1 MSHRGKIRT
10 ESKKEKKEG
19 INMAR
24 SVNVS
29 LPAEVI
35 ERLDMESKKLGL
47 NRSAYVSMTLNKMWQ
62 QDDVVR
68 YMPKILDAVQT
79 MQPKV
84 PTE

>member
-1 MSHRGKIRT
+1 
-10 ESKKEKKEG
+10 
-19 INMAR
+19 MAR

-35 ERLDMESKKLGL
+35 ERLDNESKKLGL

-62 QDDVVR
+62 QDDAIR
-68 YMPKILDAVQT
+68 YMPKLIDTIETLQ
-79 MQPKV
+79 QKS

>member
-1 MSHRGKIRT
+1 
-10 ESKKEKKEG
+10 
-19 INMAR
+19 MAR

-35 ERLDMESKKLGL
+35 ERLDIESKKLGL

-68 YMPKILDAVQT
+68 LMPQILDAVQT

>member
-1 MSHRGKIRT
+1 
-10 ESKKEKKEG
+10 
-19 INMAR
+19 MAR

-62 QDDVVR
+62 QDDAIR
-68 YMPKILDAVQT
+68 LMPKLIDTIETWQQKT
-79 MQPKV
+79 

>member
-1 MSHRGKIRT
+1 
-10 ESKKEKKEG
+10 
-19 INMAR
+19 MAR

-35 ERLDMESKKLGL
+35 ERLDIESKKLGL

-68 YMPKILDAVQT
+68 LMPEMLEAVKT
-79 MQPKV
+79 LQPKS